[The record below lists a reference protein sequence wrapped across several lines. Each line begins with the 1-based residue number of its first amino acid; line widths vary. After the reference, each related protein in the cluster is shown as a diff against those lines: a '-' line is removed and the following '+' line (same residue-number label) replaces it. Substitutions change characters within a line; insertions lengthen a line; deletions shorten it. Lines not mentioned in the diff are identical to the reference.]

1 MKKREIYQK
10 LASAAAEVAKRSY
23 SPYSGFR
30 VGAALLAEDG
40 RIFTGCNVENAAYGE
55 TVCAERTAFLKAVSE
70 GTRGFAAIAV
80 TGGPEG
86 VGMAAPCG
94 SCRQV
99 MAEFCGPEFEIL
111 LVTGNDSWEVH
122 TLEELLPLSFGA
134 AMMKGK

>member
-10 LASAAAEVAKRSY
+10 LASAAVEAAKRSY

-70 GTRGFAAIAV
+70 GAREFAAIAV

-122 TLEELLPLSFGA
+122 ILEKLLPLSFGA